1 LGDPGLVLAPV
12 AIEEVRSFGILGQ
25 LVLPPAGKAG
35 MDAVLAGDLS
45 KRFAGLKL
53 GYY

>member
-1 LGDPGLVLAPV
+1 MLTPV

-25 LVLPPAGKAG
+25 LVSPPAGKTG
-35 MDAVLAGDLS
+35 MDTVLGGDLS
-45 KRFAGLKL
+45 SRFAGLKF

>member
-1 LGDPGLVLAPV
+1 MANAFFLKL
-12 AIEEVRSFGILGQ
+12 ILGQ
-25 LVLPPAGKAG
+25 FISPTAGKTG

-45 KRFAGLKL
+45 KGFPGLKL